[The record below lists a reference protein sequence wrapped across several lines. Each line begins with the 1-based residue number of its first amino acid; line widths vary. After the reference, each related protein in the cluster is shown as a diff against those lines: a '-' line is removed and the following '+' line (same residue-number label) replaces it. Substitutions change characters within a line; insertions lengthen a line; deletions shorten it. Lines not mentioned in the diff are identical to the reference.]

1 MLILKPKDL
10 LQSLYMQNDNVLEI
24 ETMIEKPF
32 LRWAGGK
39 RWLIKHLPELLPKQF
54 NDYHEPFL
62 GGASIFLY
70 LKSRNLI
77 QNHSYL
83 SDFNPDLIN
92 VYKQL
97 QNNSQEIID
106 LINSYKNERDFYYS
120 IRAISPKNDIEKA
133 AIFIYL
139 NRTSYN
145 GIYRVNRDGFYNVPF
160 GYRTGKNLLDCSHFP
175 KISKLLSQDVTFQS
189 NDFEIIKENLKAH
202 DLVFLD
208 PPYTVAHE
216 NNGFIQYN
224 QQIFSWDDQKRL
236 AELLKVISDS
246 NAYFILTNAAHSCIA
261 ELFDGLGT
269 LRIVQRPST
278 IGGKGAKRT
287 QVNEYVFTNVI
298 L

>member
-1 MLILKPKDL
+1 
-10 LQSLYMQNDNVLEI
+10 MQNNNVQKI
-24 ETMIEKPF
+24 EKITEKPF

-39 RWLIKHLPELLPKQF
+39 RWLIKYLPELLPKQF
-54 NDYHEPFL
+54 NNYHEPFL

-70 LKSRNLI
+70 LKSQSLI
-77 QNHSYL
+77 QNHSFL
-83 SDFNPDLIN
+83 SDFNSELIN

-97 QNNSQEIID
+97 QNNFQEIID
-106 LINSYKNERDFYYS
+106 LINDYKNEKDFYYS
-120 IRAISPKNDIEKA
+120 IRAAKPKNDIEKA

-145 GIYRVNRDGFYNVPF
+145 GIYRVNRDGCYNVPF
-160 GYRTGKNLLDCSHFP
+160 GYRTGKKTLDCSNLP
-175 KISKLLSQDVTFQS
+175 RISELLSQNVTFQH

-208 PPYTVAHE
+208 PPYTVTHE

-224 QQIFSWDDQKRL
+224 QQIFSWNDQKRL
-236 AELLKVISDS
+236 AELLKFISDS
-246 NAYFILTNAAHSCIA
+246 DAYFILTNAAHICIA
-261 ELFDGLGT
+261 DLFSSIGALH
-269 LRIVQRPST
+269 IVQRPST

-298 L
+298 S

>member
-1 MLILKPKDL
+1 
-10 LQSLYMQNDNVLEI
+10 MQNDNILEI
-24 ETMIEKPF
+24 ETTIEKPF

-39 RWLIKHLPELLPKQF
+39 RWLIKHLPGLLPKQF

-70 LKSRNLI
+70 LKSCNLI
-77 QNHSYL
+77 QNHSFL
-83 SDFNPDLIN
+83 SDFNSDLIN

-97 QNNSQEIID
+97 QNNSQEIIN
-106 LINSYKNERDFYYS
+106 LLKSYKNERDFYYS
-120 IRAISPKNDIEKA
+120 IRAVRPQNEIEKA

-145 GIYRVNRDGFYNVPF
+145 GIYRVNRDGLYNVPF
-160 GYRTGKNLLDCSHFP
+160 GYRNGKNLLDCSNFSR
-175 KISKLLSQDVTFQS
+175 ISDLLSQNVTFQAS
-189 NDFEIIKENLKAH
+189 DFEVVRENIKPY

-216 NNGFIQYN
+216 NNGFVQYN

-236 AELLKVISDS
+236 ADLLKFISTS
-246 NAYFILTNAAHSCIA
+246 NAYFILTNAAHVSIA
-261 ELFDGLGT
+261 ELFNGLGN
-269 LRIVQRPST
+269 LHVVQRPST

-287 QVNEYVFTNVI
+287 KVNEYVFTNVI

>member
-1 MLILKPKDL
+1 
-10 LQSLYMQNDNVLEI
+10 MQNDNILEI
-24 ETMIEKPF
+24 ETTIEKPF

-39 RWLIKHLPELLPKQF
+39 RWLIKHLPGLLPKQF

-70 LKSRNLI
+70 LKSCNLI
-77 QNHSYL
+77 QNHSFL
-83 SDFNPDLIN
+83 SDFNSDLIN

-97 QNNSQEIID
+97 QNNSQEIIN
-106 LINSYKNERDFYYS
+106 LLKSYKNERDFYYS
-120 IRAISPKNDIEKA
+120 IRAVRPQNEIEKA

-145 GIYRVNRDGFYNVPF
+145 GIYRVNRDGLYNVPF
-160 GYRTGKNLLDCSHFP
+160 GYRNGKNLLDCSNFSR
-175 KISKLLSQDVTFQS
+175 ISDLLSQNVTFQAS
-189 NDFEIIKENLKAH
+189 DFEVVRKNIKPY

-216 NNGFIQYN
+216 NNGFVQYN

-236 AELLKVISDS
+236 ADLLKFISTS
-246 NAYFILTNAAHSCIA
+246 NAYFILTNAAHVSIA
-261 ELFDGLGT
+261 ELFNGLGN
-269 LRIVQRPST
+269 LHVVQRPST

-287 QVNEYVFTNVI
+287 KVNEYVFTNVI

>member
-1 MLILKPKDL
+1 MPD
-10 LQSLYMQNDNVLEI
+10 
-24 ETMIEKPF
+24 
-32 LRWAGGK
+32 
-39 RWLIKHLPELLPKQF
+39 LLPKQF

-77 QNHSYL
+77 QNHSFL
-83 SDFNPDLIN
+83 SDFNSDLIN

-97 QNNSQEIID
+97 QNNSKKIIE
-106 LINSYKNERDFYYS
+106 LINSYKNEKDFYYS
-120 IRAISPKNDIEKA
+120 IRAVNPRNNIEKA

-139 NRTSYN
+139 NKTSYN

-160 GYRTGKNLLDCSHFP
+160 GYRTGKKLLDCSDFP
-175 KISKLLSQDVTFQS
+175 RISKLLSQNVTFQA

-236 AELLKVISDS
+236 AEMLKFISDS
-246 NAYFILTNAAHSCIA
+246 NAYFILTNAAHTCIA
-261 ELFDGLGT
+261 ELFGGLGT

>member
-1 MLILKPKDL
+1 MNFKEKLY
-10 LQSLYMQNDNVLEI
+10 SLYMQNEDILE
-24 ETMIEKPF
+24 TEKPF

-39 RWLIKHLPELLPKQF
+39 RWLIKYLPELLPKHF
-54 NDYHEPFL
+54 NNYHEPFL

-77 QNHSYL
+77 QKHSYL
-83 SDFNPDLIN
+83 SDFNSDLIN

-97 QNNSQEIID
+97 QENSKKIVD
-106 LINSYKNERDFYYS
+106 LIKSYKNERDFYYS
-120 IRAISPKNDIEKA
+120 IRAIKPQNNIERA

-160 GYRTGKNLLDCSHFP
+160 GYRTGKNLLDCSNFP
-175 KISKLLSQDVTFQS
+175 RISNLLSQNVTFQS
-189 NDFEIIKENLKAH
+189 SDFEIVKENLKAH

-224 QQIFSWDDQKRL
+224 QQIFSWNDQKRL
-236 AELLKVISDS
+236 AELLKFISNS
-246 NAYFILTNAAHSCIA
+246 NAYFILTNAAHTSIA
-261 ELFDGLGT
+261 ELFNDLGQ
-269 LRIVQRPST
+269 LHIVKRPST

-287 QVNEYVFTNVI
+287 QVNEYIFTNSM

>member
-1 MLILKPKDL
+1 
-10 LQSLYMQNDNVLEI
+10 MQNDNILEI
-24 ETMIEKPF
+24 ETTIEKPF

-39 RWLIKHLPELLPKQF
+39 RWLIKHLPGLLPKQF

-70 LKSRNLI
+70 LKSCNLI
-77 QNHSYL
+77 QNHSFL
-83 SDFNPDLIN
+83 SDFNSDLIN

-97 QNNSQEIID
+97 QNNSQEIIN
-106 LINSYKNERDFYYS
+106 LLKTYKNERDFYYS
-120 IRAISPKNDIEKA
+120 IRAVRPQNEIEKA

-145 GIYRVNRDGFYNVPF
+145 GIYRVNRDGLYNVPF
-160 GYRTGKNLLDCSHFP
+160 GYRNGKNLLDCSNFSR
-175 KISKLLSQDVTFQS
+175 ISDLLSQNVTFQAS
-189 NDFEIIKENLKAH
+189 DFEIVRENIKPY

-236 AELLKVISDS
+236 ADLLKFISTS
-246 NAYFILTNAAHSCIA
+246 NAYFILTNAAHVSIA
-261 ELFDGLGT
+261 ELFNGLGN
-269 LRIVQRPST
+269 LHVVQRPST

-287 QVNEYVFTNVI
+287 KVNEYVFTNVI

>member
-1 MLILKPKDL
+1 
-10 LQSLYMQNDNVLEI
+10 MQNDNILEI
-24 ETMIEKPF
+24 ETTIEKPF

-39 RWLIKHLPELLPKQF
+39 RWLIKHLPGLLPKQF

-70 LKSRNLI
+70 LKSCNLI
-77 QNHSYL
+77 QNHSFL
-83 SDFNPDLIN
+83 SDFNSDLIN
-92 VYKQL
+92 TYKQL
-97 QNNSQEIID
+97 QNNSQEIIN
-106 LINSYKNERDFYYS
+106 LLKNYKNERDFYYS
-120 IRAISPKNDIEKA
+120 IRAVRPQNEIEKA

-145 GIYRVNRDGFYNVPF
+145 GIYRVNRDGLYNVPF
-160 GYRTGKNLLDCSHFP
+160 GYRNGKNLLDCSNFSR
-175 KISKLLSQDVTFQS
+175 ISDLLSQNVTFQAS
-189 NDFEIIKENLKAH
+189 DFEIVRENIKPY

-216 NNGFIQYN
+216 NNGFVQYN

-236 AELLKVISDS
+236 ADLLKFISAS
-246 NAYFILTNAAHSCIA
+246 NAYFILTNAAHVSIA
-261 ELFDGLGT
+261 ELFNGLGN
-269 LRIVQRPST
+269 LHVVQRPST

-287 QVNEYVFTNVI
+287 KVNEYVFTNVI

>member
-1 MLILKPKDL
+1 
-10 LQSLYMQNDNVLEI
+10 MQNDKNLVI
-24 ETMIEKPF
+24 KTTIEKPF

-39 RWLIKHLPELLPKQF
+39 RWLIKYLSEFLPKHF

-70 LKSRNLI
+70 LKSSNLI
-77 QNHSYL
+77 RHHSFL
-83 SDFNPDLIN
+83 SDFNSDLIN
-92 VYKQL
+92 VYRQL
-97 QNNSQEIID
+97 QSNSLKIID
-106 LINSYKNERDFYYS
+106 LMKGYKNEKDFYYS
-120 IRAISPKNDIEKA
+120 IRAVRPKDDIEKA

-145 GIYRVNRDGFYNVPF
+145 GIYRVNKDGFYNVPF
-160 GYRTGKNLLDCSHFP
+160 GYRAGKNLLDCSNFSR
-175 KISKLLSQDVTFQS
+175 ISDLLSQNVTFQS
-189 NDFEIIKENLKAH
+189 GDFEIVKENLKAH

-236 AELLKVISDS
+236 TDLLKFISDS
-246 NAYFILTNAAHSCIA
+246 NAYFILTNAAHTSIA
-261 ELFDGLGT
+261 ELFSGLGC
-269 LRIVQRPST
+269 LHVVQRPST

-287 QVNEYVFTNVI
+287 QVNEYIFTNII

>member
-1 MLILKPKDL
+1 
-10 LQSLYMQNDNVLEI
+10 MQNDNILEI
-24 ETMIEKPF
+24 ETTIEKPF

-39 RWLIKHLPELLPKQF
+39 RWLIKHLPGLLPKQF

-70 LKSRNLI
+70 LKSCNLI
-77 QNHSYL
+77 QNHSFL
-83 SDFNPDLIN
+83 SDFNSDLIN

-97 QNNSQEIID
+97 QNNSQEIIN
-106 LINSYKNERDFYYS
+106 LLKTYKNERDFYYS
-120 IRAISPKNDIEKA
+120 IRAVRPQNEIEKA

-145 GIYRVNRDGFYNVPF
+145 GIYRVNRDGLYNVPF
-160 GYRTGKNLLDCSHFP
+160 GYRNGKNLLDCSNFSR
-175 KISKLLSQDVTFQS
+175 ISDLLSQNVTFQAS
-189 NDFEIIKENLKAH
+189 DFEIVRENIKPY

-236 AELLKVISDS
+236 ADLLKFISTS
-246 NAYFILTNAAHSCIA
+246 NAYFILTNAAHVSIA
-261 ELFDGLGT
+261 ELFNGLGNLHAPVVRLPAT
-269 LRIVQRPST
+269 MNFAPSQEMRMMQ
-278 IGGKGAKRT
+278 K
-287 QVNEYVFTNVI
+287 
-298 L
+298 

>member
-1 MLILKPKDL
+1 
-10 LQSLYMQNDNVLEI
+10 MQKNNILEI
-24 ETMIEKPF
+24 ETTIEKPI

-39 RWLIKHLPELLPKQF
+39 RWLVKHLPELLPKQF

-62 GGASIFLY
+62 GGASIFLH
-70 LKSRNLI
+70 LKSLNLI
-77 QNHSYL
+77 QNHAYL
-83 SDFNPDLIN
+83 SDFNSDLIN

-97 QNNSQEIID
+97 QENSPEVIN
-106 LINSYKNERDFYYS
+106 LINTYKNERDFYYS
-120 IRAISPKNDIEKA
+120 LRAVNPQNDIEKA

-145 GIYRVNRDGFYNVPF
+145 GIYRVNRDGLYNVPF
-160 GYRTGKNLLDCSHFP
+160 GYRTGKNLLDCSSFP
-175 KISKLLSQDVTFQS
+175 RISKLLSQNTTIQS
-189 NDFEIIKENLKAH
+189 NDFEIVKENLKAN

-224 QQIFSWDDQKRL
+224 QQIFSWEDQKRL
-236 AELLKVISDS
+236 AKLLKFISES
-246 NAYFILTNAAHSCIA
+246 NAYFILTNAAHACIA
-261 ELFDGLGT
+261 ELFNGLGV

-287 QVNEYVFTNVI
+287 QVNEYIFTNVK